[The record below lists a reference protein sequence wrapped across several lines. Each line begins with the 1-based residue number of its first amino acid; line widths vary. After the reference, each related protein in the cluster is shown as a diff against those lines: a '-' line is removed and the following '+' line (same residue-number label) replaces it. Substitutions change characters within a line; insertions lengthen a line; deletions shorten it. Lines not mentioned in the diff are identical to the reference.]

1 MIISSQLLHSCLTA
15 GTDRALRRYGQ
26 LGVFESMKTAPRASL
41 TTTGATNHHA
51 VCHAWGRG
59 TVSSAPVRPATT
71 AHRGTVSSAP
81 VRPATTAPKKRRTGL
96 IALLVILVVMLI
108 GLVSCG
114 ALIGTAGKAIT
125 EGTTGAS
132 QSQQAEDD
140 RNSTPVPSAKRD
152 EDPYVKLRGEP
163 GFLSRADF
171 GKRWPLT
178 VEAGVVS
185 CEQHSVIFMDPEGK
199 RYAVNGTAMAH
210 YETSRNRSNMGTGPE
225 DSGSKN

>member
-1 MIISSQLLHSCLTA
+1 M
-15 GTDRALRRYGQ
+15 RRYRQ

-41 TTTGATNHHA
+41 TATGATNDTA
-51 VCHAWGRG
+51 
-59 TVSSAPVRPATT
+59 SAMPGAAGPYPQPPSGQPPQPT
-71 AHRGTVSSAP
+71 AGP
-81 VRPATTAPKKRRTGL
+81 YPQPPYGQPPQPPKKRRTGL
-96 IALLVILVVMLI
+96 IVLLVILVVMLI

-114 ALIGTAGKAIT
+114 ALIGIAGKATT

-152 EDPYVKLRGEP
+152 EDPYAKLRGEP
-163 GFLSRADF
+163 GFLGRADF

-210 YETSRNRSNMGTGPE
+210 YPKLPE
-225 DSGSKN
+225 IDRTRRFREQKLT

>member
-1 MIISSQLLHSCLTA
+1 M
-15 GTDRALRRYGQ
+15 
-26 LGVFESMKTAPRASL
+26 
-41 TTTGATNHHA
+41 
-51 VCHAWGRG
+51 
-59 TVSSAPVRPATT
+59 
-71 AHRGTVSSAP
+71 
-81 VRPATTAPKKRRTGL
+81 
-96 IALLVILVVMLI
+96 LLVILAVMLI
-108 GLVSCG
+108 GIVGCA

-140 RNSTPVPSAKRD
+140 KNSTPVPAAKRD
-152 EDPYVKLRGEP
+152 EDPYAKLRGEP

-210 YETSRNRSNMGTGPE
+210 YPE
-225 DSGSKN
+225 LPRIDRIWAPDPKIPGAKINISPVIDRGLELC